1 MPEIPQKEKLAPLRS
16 PTIFEKGDIKKN
28 VQPTKQ
34 AQTKIE
40 SVVTLDENLES
51 VTEQDNED
59 KSTPRTNFSQKTPP
73 VMNK

>member
-40 SVVTLDENLES
+40 SIVTLDENLES